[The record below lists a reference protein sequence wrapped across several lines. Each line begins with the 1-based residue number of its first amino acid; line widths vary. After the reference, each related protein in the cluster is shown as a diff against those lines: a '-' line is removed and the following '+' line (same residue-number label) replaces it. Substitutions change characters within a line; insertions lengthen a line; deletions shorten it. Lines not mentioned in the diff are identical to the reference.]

1 VGTVTDERARA
12 EHIALKARQ
21 IELTIRRLIPQLD
34 AGEVASCGLEEGR
47 KVFARLAERYEAAV
61 RRAPSAAASN

>member
-1 VGTVTDERARA
+1 MTSVYDDKARA
-12 EHIALKARQ
+12 EQIALNARQ
-21 IELTIRRLIPQLD
+21 IEFAIRRLMPRLD

-61 RRAPSAAASN
+61 RRGTLAAR